1 MLRIVTIG
9 ILVIGSF
16 SILAGCGSADNVEST
31 TAEPEEV
38 RMLAIQGD
46 LTYRERIALPPDSR
60 AMVELRDASVTEG
73 PVITKQRIDLEGRQV
88 PIPFELT
95 VDRAELIE
103 GTPYQLQGAI
113 FSAGRPTWI
122 TDPIAIDP
130 AAEVVDLGMLV
141 MTRFTAEA
149 FRTTLQC
156 GVRKIT
162 IGHTEEGLR
171 LTVGDEAFDL
181 RPVAAASGAKYA
193 ELNDPSTTFW
203 SKGDRALLEIRGQA
217 YPECMNVD
225 SEEQVFLAAGNEPS
239 WVLEIGDQEM
249 TLLTNYGENRLAAP
263 TPVPEAT
270 GDGKTYVAN
279 VDGKNLTVTISARLC
294 TDTMSGMPHPN
305 TVVVRLDDKTLH
317 GCGGEPA
324 ALVRG
329 AEWVVEDL
337 NGGGIIDR
345 SRVTLNFDADGR
357 VFGNAS
363 CNTYNGGYV
372 LTGEG
377 LTLSR
382 AATTMMACAPALMTQ
397 ESRFFELLERVERF
411 EISPDGALI
420 LHTDDL
426 RTIAAR
432 RL

>member
-1 MLRIVTIG
+1 MLRIFAIG

-31 TAEPEEV
+31 AAEPEETQPP
-38 RMLAIQGD
+38 AIQGEPTD
-46 LTYRERIALPPDSR
+46 SERIAPP
-60 AMVELRDASVTEG
+60 A
-73 PVITKQRIDLEGRQV
+73 
-88 PIPFELT
+88 
-95 VDRAELIE
+95 
-103 GTPYQLQGAI
+103 
-113 FSAGRPTWI
+113 
-122 TDPIAIDP
+122 
-130 AAEVVDLGMLV
+130 
-141 MTRFTAEA
+141 FT
-149 FRTTLQC
+149 TTLQC
-156 GVRKIT
+156 GAQDIT

-181 RPVAAASGAKYA
+181 RPVEAASGAKYA
-193 ELNDPSTTFW
+193 AVDDPSTTFW
-203 SKGDRALLEIRGQA
+203 SKGDRALLEIRGQV

-225 SEEQVFLAAGNEPS
+225 SEEQIFRAA
-239 WVLEIGDQEM
+239 GDQEM

-270 GDGKTYVAN
+270 GDGKIYVAN

-305 TVVVRLDDKTLH
+305 TVVVRLDDETLH

-324 ALVRG
+324 ALLRG

-397 ESRFFELLERVERF
+397 ENRFFELLERVERF
-411 EISPDGALI
+411 EIGADGALI

-426 RTIAAR
+426 RAIAAR